1 MSESPI
7 NARRSLL
14 LATLAAMGASAC
26 CAGPLILLGLG
37 ISGSWI
43 GNLSLMEP
51 LRPYF
56 IAITVIIFALAY
68 RKLYRVKQDCDI
80 DAPCADTT
88 NIRKQRRV
96 FWISLALAVLIITFP
111 EYAPYLLE

>member
-7 NARRSLL
+7 RTRRSLL

-43 GNLSLMEP
+43 GNLSQLEP
-51 LRPYF
+51 FRPYF
-56 IAITVIIFALAY
+56 IGITLVIFALAF
-68 RKLYRVKQDCDI
+68 RKLYLVPQSCAI
-80 DAPCADTT
+80 DTPCADSA
-88 NIRKQRRV
+88 NLRKQRRV
-96 FWISLALAVLIITFP
+96 FWISLALAVMIIAFP
-111 EYAPYLLE
+111 GYAPYLFD